1 MLSQVSAHSGNKKYL
16 TGLSAWVQLSI
27 LFSLFLWS
35 GFHSPSVEA
44 TSCPDQAVSDI
55 GDNACGCNCSSTDT
69 DAGSARSGLL
79 PGMQAG
85 NPISLVSGNKYQ
97 QELDYRAPGSELQL
111 RRHYNSTNGD
121 MNVGWGRGW
130 SISYSTYILQV
141 VDNEKPNGF
150 EIVQSDGPVSYTHLT
165 LPTILLV

>member
-1 MLSQVSAHSGNKKYL
+1 
-16 TGLSAWVQLSI
+16 
-27 LFSLFLWS
+27 
-35 GFHSPSVEA
+35 
-44 TSCPDQAVSDI
+44 
-55 GDNACGCNCSSTDT
+55 
-69 DAGSARSGLL
+69 
-79 PGMQAG
+79 MQAG

-111 RRHYNSTNGD
+111 RRHYNSTNSD

-150 EIVQSDGPVSYTHLT
+150 EIVQSDGRR
-165 LPTILLV
+165 ILFHDEHSDENGRLIGTEETDEQGNI

>member
-1 MLSQVSAHSGNKKYL
+1 
-16 TGLSAWVQLSI
+16 
-27 LFSLFLWS
+27 
-35 GFHSPSVEA
+35 
-44 TSCPDQAVSDI
+44 
-55 GDNACGCNCSSTDT
+55 
-69 DAGSARSGLL
+69 
-79 PGMQAG
+79 MQAG

-111 RRHYNSTNGD
+111 RRHYNSTNSD

-150 EIVQSDGPVSYTHLT
+150 EIVQSDGRRILFHDEHSDENGRVFYRSPSASDGYVIQLEDGHSNWHLPEGKVLSFYGSYPVSYTHLT
-165 LPTILLV
+165 LPTIYSV